1 MMLRTG
7 NKAFTLI
14 EIMFSVVVLSFGLVL
29 VLRSFATTLEGIKRI
44 EFVKLASHLLEEK
57 MEEVKEKAKEEEGIA
72 NGNAFG
78 EFENTDYTDLKTD
91 YTDYRWSL
99 NVMPSDVE
107 EALNEVELKIS
118 WTEGKNQRSIFAATY
133 LENKD

>member
-7 NKAFTLI
+7 SKQGFALI
-14 EIMFSVVVLSFGLVL
+14 EIMFAVVVLSFGLVL

-57 MEEVKEKAKEEEGIA
+57 MEEIKEKAKEEEGIV

-78 EFENTDYTDLKTD
+78 EFEDYKD
-91 YTDYRWSL
+91 YNWNL
-99 NVMPSDVE
+99 NVNPSDVDE
-107 EALNEVELKIS
+107 VLNEVKLEIS
-118 WTEGKNQRSIFAATY
+118 WTEGKNQRSIFATTY
-133 LENKD
+133 LANKD